1 MRKPNKSR
9 KSVRIWSYRHWRQSF
24 LFSFFCKSEHKQSHA
39 DFTDGGWGWGGEGL
53 PWAEWSTVQ
62 PADRHWGEQ
71 TQGEILPNC
80 RKNVSPASGCDEEPT
95 FSIQLTS
102 SHRTAL
108 GGWSGVGGLKTAEK
122 CLQQRKGLEEKR
134 NSIQIKLYL
143 WETFP
148 MTNRWIN
155 KQA

>member
-62 PADRHWGEQ
+62 PADRHSE
-71 TQGEILPNC
+71 ESR
-80 RKNVSPASGCDEEPT
+80 RKVR
-95 FSIQLTS
+95 FYQ
-102 SHRTAL
+102 
-108 GGWSGVGGLKTAEK
+108 TAEK
-122 CLQQRKGLEEKR
+122 TFLLLQDVMRSQHSAFSSLPHTAQHWGVGVGWGGWKQQRNVYSRGRVWKR
-134 NSIQIKLYL
+134 REIQFKSNFIYGRPFL
-143 WETFP
+143 WRIDE
-148 MTNRWIN
+148 
-155 KQA
+155 